1 MQMPE
6 GEIVDVVREAVGGHL
21 CERPDIE
28 LSHAVAVGGLAAR
41 REEVPGCENGEI
53 RSRPVRFG
61 LRADG
66 GVVAADAVDEV
77 PLLVFNAFAGLN
89 HSDVPIPKIRDGAD
103 DELGLTVRAVEPK
116 DLVSG
121 VVRDRAYDM
130 DVEGAQELFRRG
142 QEGGRVMIAR
152 HHDDM
157 AAERHDPA
165 EEAVIQLLRTVAWGA
180 GIEHVS
186 GDDQYVNVS
195 VADRIRQPVEEGGKG
210 FVAPAPVE
218 GAPDMPVGRMQYS

>member
-1 MQMPE
+1 M
-6 GEIVDVVREAVGGHL
+6 
-21 CERPDIE
+21 
-28 LSHAVAVGGLAAR
+28 
-41 REEVPGCENGEI
+41 PGCENGEI

>member
-1 MQMPE
+1 MPE
-6 GEIVDVVREAVGGHL
+6 GEIVNGVREAVGGHL

-28 LSHAVAVGGLAAR
+28 LAHAVPVGGLAAR
-41 REEVPGCENGEI
+41 REEGARGCGTGKI
-53 RSRPVRFG
+53 RSRPVCFG
-61 LRADG
+61 LCADG

-77 PLLVFNAFAGLN
+77 PFLVFNAFAGLD

-103 DELGLTVRAVEPK
+103 DELRPLSGPSMKIRGL
-116 DLVSG
+116 

-130 DVEGAQELFRRG
+130 DVEGAQELFRCG
-142 QEGGRVMIAR
+142 KEGGRVMIAR

-186 GDDQYVNVS
+186 GDDQYVNMP
-195 VADRIRQPVEEGGKG
+195 VADRIRQPVEGRRKG
-210 FVAPAPVE
+210 L
-218 GAPDMPVGRMQYS
+218 

>member
-1 MQMPE
+1 MPE

-66 GVVAADAVDEV
+66 GVVAADTVDEV
-77 PLLVFNAFAGLN
+77 PLLVFNAFAGLD

-130 DVEGAQELFRRG
+130 DVEGA
-142 QEGGRVMIAR
+142 
-152 HHDDM
+152 
-157 AAERHDPA
+157 
-165 EEAVIQLLRTVAWGA
+165 
-180 GIEHVS
+180 
-186 GDDQYVNVS
+186 
-195 VADRIRQPVEEGGKG
+195 
-210 FVAPAPVE
+210 
-218 GAPDMPVGRMQYS
+218 

>member
-1 MQMPE
+1 M
-6 GEIVDVVREAVGGHL
+6 

-41 REEVPGCENGEI
+41 REEVTGCENGEI

-77 PLLVFNAFAGLN
+77 PLLVFNAFAGLD

-186 GDDQYVNVS
+186 GDDQYVNVP
-195 VADRIRQPVEEGGKG
+195 VADCIRQPVEERGKG